1 MLRKANGD
9 ESADNGATS
18 DAIEIGF
25 TWLAAV
31 SIAEP
36 ESVAGLQQECDVCI
50 LPPQL
55 PAICAQHFISA
66 GVSAR
71 CGSRQ
76 ASAGSAPQRTSRIA
90 TVRMRATR
98 MGIV

>member
-55 PAICAQHFISA
+55 PAICAQHFISE

-76 ASAGSAPQRTSRIA
+76 ASAGSTPQRTRRSTTAKMRTARI
-90 TVRMRATR
+90 TSV
-98 MGIV
+98 